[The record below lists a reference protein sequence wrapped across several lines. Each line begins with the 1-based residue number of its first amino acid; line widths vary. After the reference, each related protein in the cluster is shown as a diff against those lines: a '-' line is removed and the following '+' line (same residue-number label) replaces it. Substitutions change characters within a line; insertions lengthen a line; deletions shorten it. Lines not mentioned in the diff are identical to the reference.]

1 MKKWFH
7 MAAAALAAA
16 VLCAA
21 GTVVAWAGT
30 SQVQAQISSCSITAD
45 KGAIEVKGT
54 SSGSTAGTDGNIYL
68 FELEPF
74 ETDLAG
80 RTDYL
85 GVAPAGGEFSLAFET
100 GWGSSPDRAYNRYVA
115 AVYDGTGY
123 TMVSEPRYVSNPEIL
138 APNQQEFYTPL
149 TKKGL
154 RVNLDQ
160 LADAMELGVKHAGV
174 DILFQ
179 QIMGEGIEFE
189 YDGKVYHFNAPVIAD
204 YDKMISSLSNK
215 GISVTAVILNGWSDA
230 TTHLVYPGTQKNDQ
244 AFYYMFNTAEQAGY
258 EETRAIAAF
267 LAQRYDGSDPNH
279 GKVSNWVI
287 GNEVNNQL
295 NWNYMASTD
304 LTSYVK
310 AYHNAFRVF
319 YTAIKTTSASDRVYF
334 SLDYNWNKDADGKNK
349 FGGKEFTDSF
359 NSISNSQG
367 PMDWGLAYHPYPYP
381 STEPEFWLAPEGAV
395 IDDFNSPVI
404 NFKNINTLTD
414 YFCQEA
420 FKKPDGSVRHI
431 ILTEQGF
438 SAKSATRGDVPY
450 EQAAAF
456 AYAYYLVD
464 SNPYIEAFLL
474 SRQIDAPS
482 EVNTGLALGLWECD
496 MSQPDKMIPTKRRKI
511 WEVFK
516 NIDKTKY
523 TLETTEFAKEII
535 GIERWQDIIPNFKW
549 KGLENKQD
557 KQ

>member
-7 MAAAALAAA
+7 MAAGALAAA

-21 GTVVAWAGT
+21 GTMVSWAGT
-30 SQVQAQISSCSITAD
+30 VQVQAQLSSCSITAD

-100 GWGSSPDRAYNRYVA
+100 GWGSSPDRAYNRYAA

-123 TMVSEPRYVSNPEIL
+123 TIVSEPRYVSNPEVL
-138 APNQQEFYTPL
+138 APNQEEFYTPL

-189 YDGKVYHFNAPVIAD
+189 YDGKVYHFNGPVIAD

-230 TTHLVYPGTQKNDQ
+230 TTHLVYPGVQKNDQ

-319 YTAIKTTSASDRVYF
+319 YTAIKTASASDRVYF

-359 NSISNSQG
+359 NSISASQG

-395 IDDFNSPVI
+395 TSDFNSPVI

-496 MSQPDKMIPTKRRKI
+496 MSQPDKMIPTMRRKI

-523 TLETTEFAKEII
+523 TLETTEFAKKII

-557 KQ
+557 K